1 MHQPRWAGGQSTP
14 DSTAGTW
21 SARIGGGSDLVVLR
35 DRDSKKL
42 LVLFLWRFELVLCL
56 NYLL

>member
-1 MHQPRWAGGQSTP
+1 MDKKAPQWYSG
-14 DSTAGTW
+14 D
-21 SARIGGGSDLVVLR
+21 I
-35 DRDSKKL
+35 KKL